1 MNSLQ
6 QEEMFNE
13 ITEFFGYNINSR
25 TRKREVIDIRH
36 CWRVAM
42 RDMGY
47 TTTAIGS
54 MTGHDHATILNSEKV
69 VADLSKVNKDFR
81 ALYNGMRSF
90 LKDFHYRNDI
100 SLTMKIEDRTNTI
113 MSLYVDL
120 LDYMSDNMEPEEL
133 EQWVSAAGLSMEHY
147 QSILK
152 SLQTEEGA

>member
-36 CWRVAM
+36 CWRVGM

-47 TTTAIGS
+47 TTTAIGN
-54 MTGHDHATILNSEKV
+54 MTGHDHATVLNSEKV
-69 VADLSKVNKDFR
+69 VTDLSKVNKDFR
-81 ALYNGMRSF
+81 SLYSAMRSF

-100 SLTMKIEDRTNTI
+100 SLTMKIEDHTNTI
-113 MSLYVDL
+113 LSLYVDL
-120 LDYMSDNMEPEEL
+120 LDYMSDNLEPEEL
-133 EQWVSAAGLSMEHY
+133 EQWVVAAGLSMDHY
-147 QSILK
+147 QSILD
-152 SLQTEEGA
+152 SLQIEKGA